1 MDSFP
6 KNIAPQFSDSFAS
19 SAQSLLSSELR
30 AEIAAHILLHTSPN
44 DFYDI
49 TSFKYYRTVSKETLM
64 KSVSVI
70 MSELQSLGWTAT
82 LSHGDTSLFIY
93 TGPRPDM
100 CW

>member
-1 MDSFP
+1 MDAFP
-6 KNIAPQFSDSFAS
+6 QNIAPQSSGSFAS
-19 SAQSLLSSELR
+19 SAQSLISAELR
-30 AEIAAHILLHTSPN
+30 AEIAAHILMHTSPS

-49 TSFKYYRTVSKETLM
+49 TSFKYYRTVGKETLM
-64 KSVSVI
+64 KSVALI